1 MIVVVAQLSVL
12 SRTSD
17 ACPGCCCFK
26 RKRRGEVVVAGN
38 IEADFER
45 SLVVGVGYLGRGG
58 ICRGGD
64 FLLRIRSVDSSAAGL
79 HRVSE
84 LWPSG
89 VCFDINT

>member
-38 IEADFER
+38 MEAGCWR
-45 SLVVGVGYLGRGG
+45 SLVVGIGYLGRGG
-58 ICRGGD
+58 VGRGGD
-64 FLLRIRSVDSSAAGL
+64 FLLRIRSVDSSAIGL
-79 HRVSE
+79 HRVSV
-84 LWPSG
+84 LWLSG
-89 VCFDINT
+89 DYFDINI